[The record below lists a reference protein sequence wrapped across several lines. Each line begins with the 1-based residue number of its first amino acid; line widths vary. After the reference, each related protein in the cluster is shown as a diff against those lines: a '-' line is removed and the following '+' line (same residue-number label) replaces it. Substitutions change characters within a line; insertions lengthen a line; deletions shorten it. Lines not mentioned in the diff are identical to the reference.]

1 MRMHHYRINE
11 IFYSIQGEG
20 QFAGTP
26 AVFVRFSGCNLSCPW
41 CDTDHE
47 SGEEMSRDEL
57 ENAVGMLLKGHEGAI
72 VVLTGGEP
80 ALQLHNDEPLFSGL
94 KTRVCIETNGTLPV
108 PDWVDWV
115 TVSPKNE
122 LGIKDIVPIP
132 NELKFVFEPEHI
144 PYYLSMQ
151 EAGCVK
157 SIQPLARKDGTTN
170 LVEALDFV
178 LAHPCFKLSVQLHK
192 MIGVR

>member
-1 MRMHHYRINE
+1 MYTYRINE

-20 QFAGTP
+20 AFAGFP
-26 AVFVRFSGCNLSCPW
+26 AVFVRFSGCNLACPW

-47 SGEEMSRDEL
+47 HGKDMTAAEL
-57 ENAVGMLLKGHEGAI
+57 EDAVGELLKDHEGAI

-80 ALQLHNDEPLFSGL
+80 ALQLREDEPLFG
-94 KTRVCIETNGTLPV
+94 KFGARICIETNGTRPV
-108 PDWVDWV
+108 PGWVEWI

-122 LGIKDIVPIP
+122 LPLRDVVPTP

-151 EAGCVK
+151 DAECEK
-157 SIQPLARKDGTTN
+157 RIQPLARRDGTTN
-170 LVEALDFV
+170 LREALEFV
-178 LAHPCFKLSVQLHK
+178 LAHPRFKLSVQLHK
-192 MIGVR
+192 LIGVR

>member
-1 MRMHHYRINE
+1 MHKYRVNE

-20 QFAGTP
+20 AFAGTP
-26 AVFVRFSGCNLSCPW
+26 AVFVRFSGCNLNCPW
-41 CDTDHE
+41 CDTDH
-47 SGEEMSRDEL
+47 SHFVEMTHDEL
-57 ENAVGMLLKGHEGAI
+57 ENAVFALLKGHEDAI

-80 ALQLHNDEPLFSGL
+80 ALQLHDDEPLFCGFA
-94 KTRVCIETNGTLPV
+94 RRICVETNGTAPV
-108 PDWVDWV
+108 PGWVEWI

-122 LGIKDIVPIP
+122 LGLRDIVPIP

-151 EAGCVK
+151 EADCEK

-170 LVEALDFV
+170 LPEALEFV
-178 LAHPCFKLSVQLHK
+178 LAHPRFKLSVQLHK
-192 MIGVR
+192 IIGVR